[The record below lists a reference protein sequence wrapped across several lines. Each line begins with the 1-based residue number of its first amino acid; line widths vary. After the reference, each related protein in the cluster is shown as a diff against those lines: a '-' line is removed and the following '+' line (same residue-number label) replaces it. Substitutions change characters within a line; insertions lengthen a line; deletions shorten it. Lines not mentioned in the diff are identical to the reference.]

1 LERLLVQSLFQ
12 PEAWDSALFM
22 PPFGVGRRSIRA
34 GNAWERVGHRLW
46 PGLAGVHIVQASKS
60 MYVPAPV
67 KEARRRVLAPAIA
80 GSRSRADIPE
90 PALEN
95 AQQQD

>member
-1 LERLLVQSLFQ
+1 
-12 PEAWDSALFM
+12 
-22 PPFGVGRRSIRA
+22 
-34 GNAWERVGHRLW
+34 
-46 PGLAGVHIVQASKS
+46 VQASKS

-90 PALEN
+90 HALEDVEE
-95 AQQQD
+95 QVRLCRVIYPEGHPYRIPLPEKHSD

>member
-1 LERLLVQSLFQ
+1 
-12 PEAWDSALFM
+12 
-22 PPFGVGRRSIRA
+22 
-34 GNAWERVGHRLW
+34 
-46 PGLAGVHIVQASKS
+46 